1 VNDGQL
7 GGGVD
12 VADAYRRVLCDDGQ
26 QGLPAARDAILDWAG
41 AQYRAE
47 NPSSSLVEFEHGSA
61 TYLFD
66 DAGSIAAE
74 RTVLVVGRPL
84 SPSGARDVGYQ
95 RGYPLPD
102 RLGGRPVDRGHFMP
116 FSGGGLFGPNLFVQ
130 DRALNRGWSAEGRA
144 YRALETRA
152 IGSPEALLSV
162 RPVYADHSDVPAH
175 VELAVIGARPKG
187 VQVDARRFRN
197 RYDLP
202 LPNVGNELHVLLEGA
217 TDGQL
222 GALGEETAAVLLEV
236 DFDATIVA
244 MGDAGMPRVEGR
256 QDLDLIVVLDG
267 SLVAVE
273 VKTRYNGRLAGN
285 LTRGGRLPAPRLSRA
300 RLPDKPAQASQ
311 EYVRARLAGVVDT
324 GPAAY
329 AGVDVVAVVVDLK
342 SMRAQLFDV
351 DPAGR
356 RTRPR
361 GEPSACGHHVE
372 TAWARISGHRGHL

>member
-1 VNDGQL
+1 
-7 GGGVD
+7 
-12 VADAYRRVLCDDGQ
+12 
-26 QGLPAARDAILDWAG
+26 
-41 AQYRAE
+41 
-47 NPSSSLVEFEHGSA
+47 
-61 TYLFD
+61 
-66 DAGSIAAE
+66 
-74 RTVLVVGRPL
+74 
-84 SPSGARDVGYQ
+84 
-95 RGYPLPD
+95 
-102 RLGGRPVDRGHFMP
+102 MP

-144 YRALETRA
+144 YRSLEARA
-152 IGSPEALLSV
+152 IGSPGALLSV
-162 RPVYADHSDVPAH
+162 RPVYADDSDVPTH
-175 VELAVIGARPKG
+175 VELAVFEARRKG

-202 LPNVGNELHVLLEGA
+202 LPNGENELQVLLEGA

-273 VKTRYNGRLAGN
+273 VKTRYNGRLAGS

-300 RLPDKPAQASQ
+300 RPDKPAQASQ

-324 GPAAY
+324 GPPAY

-351 DPAGR
+351 DAAGR

-361 GEPSACGHHVE
+361 GEPRACGHYVE
-372 TAWARISGHRGHL
+372 TAWARIRDHRGHL